1 MCVSVNLPVS
11 LGSRLRILNP
21 AMSPESPVLL
31 TGGDKGSDSSLQRTE
46 IEETAL
52 ETLNLYLKLQVV
64 LGLGFY
70 SWLFW
75 LVEHLNA
82 DAVAFWRRVFPFVLS
97 ANFCR
102 L

>member
-21 AMSPESPVLL
+21 TMSPESPVLL
-31 TGGDKGSDSSLQRTE
+31 AGGDKGSDTSLQRTE
-46 IEETAL
+46 IAETAL
-52 ETLNLYLKLQVV
+52 ETLNLYLKLQVL
-64 LGLGFY
+64 LGLGLY

-75 LVEHLNA
+75 LVEYLNA
-82 DAVAFWRRVFPFVLS
+82 DVVAFWRRVFPFVLS